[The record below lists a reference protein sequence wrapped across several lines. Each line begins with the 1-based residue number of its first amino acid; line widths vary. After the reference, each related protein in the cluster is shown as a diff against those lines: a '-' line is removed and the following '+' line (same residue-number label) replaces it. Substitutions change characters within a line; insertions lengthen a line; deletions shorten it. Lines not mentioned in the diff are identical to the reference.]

1 MSTSVQKDEARRRFA
16 GLHFTRREPMNEGVA
31 GKESLSAAR
40 LAAARKVNLSLVE
53 VDRYEVID
61 IAARAGKAT
70 TSQACSAKNDT

>member
-1 MSTSVQKDEARRRFA
+1 
-16 GLHFTRREPMNEGVA
+16 MNEGVA